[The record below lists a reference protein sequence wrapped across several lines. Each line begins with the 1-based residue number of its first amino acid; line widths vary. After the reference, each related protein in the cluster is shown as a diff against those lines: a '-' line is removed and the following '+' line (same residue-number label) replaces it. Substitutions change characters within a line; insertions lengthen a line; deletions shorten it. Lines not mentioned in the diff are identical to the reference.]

1 METDLGALPFQELEA
16 DFDYVI
22 VIGAEAQDS
31 APPRWLEEKESGARF
46 ALYAVRHEA
55 HEAPSQRP

>member
-1 METDLGALPFQELEA
+1 METDLRALPFQELEA

-22 VIGAEAQDS
+22 VIGTEAQDS

-55 HEAPSQRP
+55 PRQRP